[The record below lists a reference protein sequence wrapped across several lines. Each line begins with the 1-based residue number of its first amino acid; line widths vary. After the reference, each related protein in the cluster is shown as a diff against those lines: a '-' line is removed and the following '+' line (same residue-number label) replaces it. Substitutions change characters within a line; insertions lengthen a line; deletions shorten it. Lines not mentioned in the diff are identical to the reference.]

1 MMLEAAFT
9 SGAVAMIVVAVM
21 LSEALLLRRHMRKL
35 PVIAW
40 GLSAGACLAMALWAA
55 LSQQSWPVVAGCLL
69 LSLVFHL
76 LEVRQWLSLAHRT

>member
-1 MMLEAAFT
+1 MIFEAAFS
-9 SGAVAMIVVAVM
+9 SGAVAMIVVTVM
-21 LSEALLLRRHMRKL
+21 LSEAVLLRRYMRKL

-40 GLSAGACLAMALWAA
+40 SLSAGTCLAMALWAA
-55 LSQQSWPVVAGCLL
+55 LSQQSWPVVAACLL